1 MESPEDGAGA
11 RGIIDHNGKL
21 TRHEQAQLLKCQCS
35 EYVVFSHL
43 RPGFRAIPANNE
55 VIQDFADSFEFPD
68 GSTNIHVITVYV
80 DDSLQADAIRNA
92 TNDQRSNVEPIFS
105 QQGLTDIR
113 RQLM

>member
-35 EYVVFSHL
+35 EYVVFSYL

-80 DDSLQADAIRNA
+80 DDSLQADTIRNTA
-92 TNDQRSNVEPIFS
+92 NDQR
-105 QQGLTDIR
+105 GDI
-113 RQLM
+113 QPVLGH